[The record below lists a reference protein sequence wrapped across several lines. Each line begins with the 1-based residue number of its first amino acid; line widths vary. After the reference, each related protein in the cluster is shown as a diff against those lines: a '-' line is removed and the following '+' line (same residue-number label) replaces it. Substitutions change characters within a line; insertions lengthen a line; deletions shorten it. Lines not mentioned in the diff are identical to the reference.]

1 MLQINIASLVMLIV
15 TMVKLFI
22 IVKLLMAKQPL
33 IKLNVEKKD
42 GIINCG

>member
-22 IVKLLMAKQPL
+22 IVKLLMAKL
-33 IKLNVEKKD
+33 AVIKLIVDK
-42 GIINCG
+42 